1 MLLRAFWGLFLPFG
15 SSAVWWWM
23 EGTGVPKAGWL
34 ETSQE
39 EAKWGFCGGVL
50 AQLGQIRA

>member
-1 MLLRAFWGLFLPFG
+1 MLLRVFWGLFLLFG
-15 SSAVWWWM
+15 SSVVWWWL